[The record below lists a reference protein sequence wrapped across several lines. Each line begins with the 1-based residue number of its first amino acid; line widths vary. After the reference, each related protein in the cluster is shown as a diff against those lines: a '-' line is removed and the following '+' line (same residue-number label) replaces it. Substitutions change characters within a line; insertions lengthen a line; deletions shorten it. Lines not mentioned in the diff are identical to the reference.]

1 MENKEE
7 KKTISHQPKIDKK
20 RLGKVIIFLLFF
32 GFLLI
37 FISNYKYFSDS
48 FQQFFSFQKED
59 TIEEAFEET
68 VLDELSHLR
77 KDFELIDRKI
87 QDLDKDVND
96 RLSQV
101 EQKVGNVSSQ
111 ENFESIK
118 NINSELLDIKDR
130 LNRINLDNDNGN
142 TLIFAIGQLEK
153 RIMLSDPFE
162 KELLVVRNLNDDEN
176 IEKIIKRLD
185 PFSKKGVPTLR
196 DLERTLALIAKKV
209 ILAEKDLKKL
219 NVFEKIKY
227 KISNLIHV
235 RRIGDAV
242 SEESIQGLIALAE
255 VEIKEG
261 NLLGAVGY
269 LDKIQGE
276 PKKLL
281 IDLIKDIK
289 SRIIAD
295 ESIKDFSD
303 YIILRIQ

>member
-7 KKTISHQPKIDKK
+7 KKTISDKSKIDKK

-176 IEKIIKRLD
+176 IEKIVKRLD

>member
-7 KKTISHQPKIDKK
+7 KKTISDQPKIDKK

-176 IEKIIKRLD
+176 IEKIVKRLD

-289 SRIIAD
+289 SRIITD
-295 ESIKDFSD
+295 ESIKEFSD

>member
-7 KKTISHQPKIDKK
+7 KKTISDQPKIDKK

-68 VLDELSHLR
+68 ILDELSHLR

-176 IEKIIKRLD
+176 IEKIVKRLD

>member
-7 KKTISHQPKIDKK
+7 KKTISDQPKIDKK

-176 IEKIIKRLD
+176 IEKIVKRLD

-196 DLERTLALIAKKV
+196 DLEKTLTLIAKKV

-261 NLLGAVGY
+261 NLLEAVGY

>member
-1 MENKEE
+1 M
-7 KKTISHQPKIDKK
+7 
-20 RLGKVIIFLLFF
+20 
-32 GFLLI
+32 
-37 FISNYKYFSDS
+37 
-48 FQQFFSFQKED
+48 
-59 TIEEAFEET
+59 
-68 VLDELSHLR
+68 
-77 KDFELIDRKI
+77 
-87 QDLDKDVND
+87 
-96 RLSQV
+96 
-101 EQKVGNVSSQ
+101 
-111 ENFESIK
+111 
-118 NINSELLDIKDR
+118 DIKDR

-176 IEKIIKRLD
+176 IEKIVKRLD
-185 PFSKKGVPTLR
+185 PFSKKGVPTLP
-196 DLERTLALIAKKV
+196 DLEKTLTLIAKKV

>member
-7 KKTISHQPKIDKK
+7 KKTISDQPKIDKK

-77 KDFELIDRKI
+77 KDFQLIDRKI

-176 IEKIIKRLD
+176 IEKIVKRLD

>member
-7 KKTISHQPKIDKK
+7 KKTISDQPKIDKK

-153 RIMLSDPFE
+153 RIMLSDHFE

-176 IEKIIKRLD
+176 IEKIVKRLD

-255 VEIKEG
+255 VEIKKG

>member
-7 KKTISHQPKIDKK
+7 KKTISDQPKIDKK

-196 DLERTLALIAKKV
+196 DIERTLALIAKKV

>member
-7 KKTISHQPKIDKK
+7 KKTISDQSKIDKK
-20 RLGKVIIFLLFF
+20 RLGKVIIFLFFF

-68 VLDELSHLR
+68 ILDELSHLR

-153 RIMLSDPFE
+153 RIMLSEPFE
-162 KELLVVRNLNDDEN
+162 KELLVVRNLNDDKN
-176 IEKIIKRLD
+176 IEKIVKRLD

-196 DLERTLALIAKKV
+196 DLERALALIAKKV

-255 VEIKEG
+255 VEIKKG

-303 YIILRIQ
+303 YIILQIQ

>member
-7 KKTISHQPKIDKK
+7 KKTISDQPKIDKK

-59 TIEEAFEET
+59 TIEEVFEET

-118 NINSELLDIKDR
+118 NINSELLDMKDM

-303 YIILRIQ
+303 YIIFRIQ

>member
-7 KKTISHQPKIDKK
+7 KKTISDQPKIDKK

-77 KDFELIDRKI
+77 KDFQLIDRKI

-153 RIMLSDPFE
+153 RIMLSDHFE

-176 IEKIIKRLD
+176 IEKIVKRLD

>member
-7 KKTISHQPKIDKK
+7 KKTISDQPKIDKK

-68 VLDELSHLR
+68 ILDELSHLR

-176 IEKIIKRLD
+176 IEKIVKRLD

-255 VEIKEG
+255 VEIKKG

>member
-7 KKTISHQPKIDKK
+7 KKTISDQPKIDKK

-68 VLDELSHLR
+68 ILDELSHLR

-153 RIMLSDPFE
+153 RIMLSDHFE

-176 IEKIIKRLD
+176 IEKIVKRLD

-303 YIILRIQ
+303 YIILQIQ

>member
-7 KKTISHQPKIDKK
+7 KKTISDQPKIDKK

-48 FQQFFSFQKED
+48 FQQFFYFQKED

-77 KDFELIDRKI
+77 KDFQLIDRKI

-176 IEKIIKRLD
+176 IEKIVKRLD

>member
-7 KKTISHQPKIDKK
+7 KKTISDQPKIDKK

-176 IEKIIKRLD
+176 IEKIVKRLD

-196 DLERTLALIAKKV
+196 DLERALALIAKKV

>member
-1 MENKEE
+1 M
-7 KKTISHQPKIDKK
+7 
-20 RLGKVIIFLLFF
+20 
-32 GFLLI
+32 LI

-176 IEKIIKRLD
+176 IEKIVKRLD

-261 NLLGAVGY
+261 NLLEAVGY

>member
-7 KKTISHQPKIDKK
+7 KKTISDQPKIDKK
-20 RLGKVIIFLLFF
+20 RLGKVIIFLFFF

-176 IEKIIKRLD
+176 IEKIVKRLD

-281 IDLIKDIK
+281 IDLIKDIN

>member
-7 KKTISHQPKIDKK
+7 KKTISDQPKIDKK
-20 RLGKVIIFLLFF
+20 RLGKVIIFLFFF

-101 EQKVGNVSSQ
+101 EQKVGDVSSQ
-111 ENFESIK
+111 ENFKSIK

-153 RIMLSDPFE
+153 RIMLSNPFE

-176 IEKIIKRLD
+176 IEKIVKRLD

>member
-7 KKTISHQPKIDKK
+7 KKTISDQSKIDKK

-176 IEKIIKRLD
+176 IEKIVKRLD

>member
-7 KKTISHQPKIDKK
+7 KKTISDQPKIDKK

-261 NLLGAVGY
+261 NLLGAVSY

>member
-7 KKTISHQPKIDKK
+7 KKTISDQPKIDKK

-176 IEKIIKRLD
+176 IEKIVKRLD

-289 SRIIAD
+289 SRIITD

>member
-7 KKTISHQPKIDKK
+7 KKTISDQPKIDKK

-77 KDFELIDRKI
+77 KDFQLIDRKI

-153 RIMLSDPFE
+153 RIMLSEPFE
-162 KELLVVRNLNDDEN
+162 KELLVVRNLNEDKN
-176 IEKIIKRLD
+176 IEKIVKRLD

-303 YIILRIQ
+303 YIILQIQ

>member
-7 KKTISHQPKIDKK
+7 KKTISDQPKIDKK

-68 VLDELSHLR
+68 ILDELSHLR

-153 RIMLSDPFE
+153 RIMLSNPFE

-176 IEKIIKRLD
+176 IEKIVKRLD

>member
-7 KKTISHQPKIDKK
+7 KKTISDQSKIDKK
-20 RLGKVIIFLLFF
+20 RLGKVIICLLFF

-176 IEKIIKRLD
+176 IEKIVKRLD

>member
-7 KKTISHQPKIDKK
+7 KKTISDQPKIDKK

-87 QDLDKDVND
+87 QDLDKDVNE

-176 IEKIIKRLD
+176 IEKIVKRLD

>member
-7 KKTISHQPKIDKK
+7 KKTISDQSKIDKK
-20 RLGKVIIFLLFF
+20 RLGKVIIFLFFF

-101 EQKVGNVSSQ
+101 EQKVGDVSSQ
-111 ENFESIK
+111 ENFKSIK

-176 IEKIIKRLD
+176 IEKIVKRLD

>member
-7 KKTISHQPKIDKK
+7 KKTISDQPKIDKK

-68 VLDELSHLR
+68 ILDELSHLR

-130 LNRINLDNDNGN
+130 LNRINLDSDNGN

-176 IEKIIKRLD
+176 IEKIVKRLD

-196 DLERTLALIAKKV
+196 DLERALALIAKKV

>member
-1 MENKEE
+1 K
-7 KKTISHQPKIDKK
+7 
-20 RLGKVIIFLLFF
+20 
-32 GFLLI
+32 
-37 FISNYKYFSDS
+37 
-48 FQQFFSFQKED
+48 
-59 TIEEAFEET
+59 
-68 VLDELSHLR
+68 
-77 KDFELIDRKI
+77 
-87 QDLDKDVND
+87 
-96 RLSQV
+96 
-101 EQKVGNVSSQ
+101 
-111 ENFESIK
+111 SIK

-130 LNRINLDNDNGN
+130 LNRINLDSDNGN

-153 RIMLSDPFE
+153 RIMLSEPFE
-162 KELLVVRNLNDDEN
+162 KELLVVRNLNEDKN
-176 IEKIIKRLD
+176 IEKIVKRLD

-196 DLERTLALIAKKV
+196 DLERALALIAKKV

-255 VEIKEG
+255 VEIKKG

-303 YIILRIQ
+303 YIILQIQ

>member
-7 KKTISHQPKIDKK
+7 KKTISDQPKIDKK

-77 KDFELIDRKI
+77 KDFQLIDRKI

-153 RIMLSDPFE
+153 RIMLSNPFE

-176 IEKIIKRLD
+176 IEKIVKRLD
-185 PFSKKGVPTLR
+185 PFSKKVVPTLR

>member
-7 KKTISHQPKIDKK
+7 KKTISDQPKIDKK
-20 RLGKVIIFLLFF
+20 RLGKVIIFLFFF

-153 RIMLSDPFE
+153 RIMLSDHFE

-176 IEKIIKRLD
+176 IEKIVKRLD

-196 DLERTLALIAKKV
+196 DLERALALIAKKV

-303 YIILRIQ
+303 YIILQIQ

>member
-7 KKTISHQPKIDKK
+7 KKTISDQPKIDKK

-153 RIMLSDPFE
+153 KIMLSDPFE

-176 IEKIIKRLD
+176 IEKIVKRLD

-261 NLLGAVGY
+261 NLLEAVGY

>member
-7 KKTISHQPKIDKK
+7 KKTISDQPKIDKK

>member
-7 KKTISHQPKIDKK
+7 KKTISDQPKIDKK
-20 RLGKVIIFLLFF
+20 RLGKVIIFLFFF

-37 FISNYKYFSDS
+37 FLSNYKYFSDS

-176 IEKIIKRLD
+176 IEKIVKRLD

-255 VEIKEG
+255 VEIKKG

>member
-7 KKTISHQPKIDKK
+7 KKTISDQSKIDKK
-20 RLGKVIIFLLFF
+20 RLGKVIIFLFFF

-176 IEKIIKRLD
+176 IEKIVKRLD

-255 VEIKEG
+255 VEIKKG

>member
-7 KKTISHQPKIDKK
+7 KKTISDQPKIDKK

-261 NLLGAVGY
+261 NLLEAVGY

>member
-7 KKTISHQPKIDKK
+7 KKTISDQPKIDKK

-37 FISNYKYFSDS
+37 FISNYKYLSDS

-176 IEKIIKRLD
+176 IEKIVKRLD

>member
-7 KKTISHQPKIDKK
+7 KKTISDQPKIDKK
-20 RLGKVIIFLLFF
+20 RLGKVIIFLFFF

-68 VLDELSHLR
+68 ILDELSHLR

-101 EQKVGNVSSQ
+101 EQKVGDVSSQ

-130 LNRINLDNDNGN
+130 LNRINLDSDNGN

-153 RIMLSDPFE
+153 RIMLSEPFE
-162 KELLVVRNLNDDEN
+162 KELLVVRNLNDDKN
-176 IEKIIKRLD
+176 IEKIVKRLD

>member
-7 KKTISHQPKIDKK
+7 KKTISDQPKIDKK

-153 RIMLSDPFE
+153 RIMLSEPFE
-162 KELLVVRNLNDDEN
+162 KELLVVRNLNEDKN
-176 IEKIIKRLD
+176 IEKIVKRLD

-196 DLERTLALIAKKV
+196 DLERALALIAKKV

-303 YIILRIQ
+303 YIILQIQ

>member
-7 KKTISHQPKIDKK
+7 KKTISDQSKIDKK
-20 RLGKVIIFLLFF
+20 RLGKVIIFLFFF

-153 RIMLSDPFE
+153 RIMLSEPFE
-162 KELLVVRNLNDDEN
+162 KELLVVRNLNDDKN
-176 IEKIIKRLD
+176 IEKIVKRLD

-196 DLERTLALIAKKV
+196 DLERALALIAKKV

-303 YIILRIQ
+303 YIILQIQ